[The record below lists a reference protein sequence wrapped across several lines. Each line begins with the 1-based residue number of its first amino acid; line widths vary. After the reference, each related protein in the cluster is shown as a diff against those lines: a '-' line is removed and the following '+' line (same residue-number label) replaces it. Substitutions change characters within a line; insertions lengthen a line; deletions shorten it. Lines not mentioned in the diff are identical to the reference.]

1 MTTALLVDHCA
12 VGISGAWRQ
21 ACRPYCPSISHGEC
35 DRSLDNGVG
44 GLGECQHWFT
54 SIARSRNL
62 QRTLVV
68 QYQSFSEVRKKVF
81 AAESQTCQKV
91 SLAR

>member
-62 QRTLVV
+62 QSLGGTV
-68 QYQSFSEVRKKVF
+68 SEFLRGQKK
-81 AAESQTCQKV
+81 SICC
-91 SLAR
+91 